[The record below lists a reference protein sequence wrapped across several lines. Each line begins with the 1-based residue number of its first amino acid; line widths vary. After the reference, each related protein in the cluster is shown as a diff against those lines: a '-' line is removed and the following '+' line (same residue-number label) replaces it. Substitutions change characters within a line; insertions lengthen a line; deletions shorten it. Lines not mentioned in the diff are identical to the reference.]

1 LSRIFFAT
9 ICLIIYGS
17 LYPWHFQARELP
29 ANPVWILIH
38 AWPGPGEI
46 QIDDV
51 ALNIL
56 LYAPLGLF
64 GFLSLAHV
72 RRRAVQVGVPI
83 AIGFALSFSMEILQ
97 LFDLGRDSG
106 ALDVLNNTAGSGVGV
121 LCGVLFESSLSKTQ
135 NHRRLASLLLLV
147 CFVLYQL
154 SPFLPEDSVVNLQ
167 QKFTTLMAVGE
178 FSVRICLVS
187 LVEWLAV
194 ARLVETA
201 IDKLWRSRI
210 YFAIWMLIPARMLI
224 AGRTT
229 TGAELAG
236 AALAYLVWRY
246 GLQNFSRRAQL
257 LAVLFTSL
265 IIFRGLAPYQFTHTA
280 APFSWIPFRALF
292 AADRLAAITIFLGKA
307 FAYGMFVWL
316 LRDSGWRVRYAAVG
330 AAATLGAIEAAQMFL
345 PGRVPEITDP
355 LIALLLAWIFWLVD
369 DSRNDSEADED
380 EKTYDRKIWRKST

>member
-1 LSRIFFAT
+1 LSRVFFAT

-29 ANPVWILIH
+29 ANPIWILIN

-64 GFLSLAHV
+64 GFLSLSHI
-72 RRRAVQVGVPI
+72 RRRVVRVAVPI

-106 ALDVLNNTAGSGVGV
+106 ALDVLNNTVGAGAGV
-121 LCGVLFESSLSKTQ
+121 LCGVLFENFRSKMQ
-135 NHRRLASLLLLV
+135 RDRRLAALLLLI
-147 CFVLYQL
+147 CFLLYQL
-154 SPFLPEDSVVNLQ
+154 SPFLPEDNIVSLQ
-167 QKFTTLMAVGE
+167 DKFITLMAVRE

-194 ARLVETA
+194 ARLVEA
-201 IDKLWRSRI
+201 AFDKRWRSRI
-210 YFAIWMLIPARMLI
+210 YFAIWILIPARMLI
-224 AGRTT
+224 GGRTT
-229 TGAELAG
+229 IAAELAG
-236 AALAYLVWRY
+236 AALAYVVWHY
-246 GLQNFSRRAQL
+246 GLQDFSRRAQI

-265 IIFRGLAPYQFTHTA
+265 IIFRGLAPYHFTHTA
-280 APFSWIPFRALF
+280 APFSWVPFRALF
-292 AADRLAAITIFLGKA
+292 AADRLAAMTIFLGKT
-307 FAYGMFVWL
+307 FAYGTFVWL
-316 LRDSGWRVRYAAVG
+316 LRDSGWRMRYAAVV
-330 AAATLGAIEAAQMFL
+330 AAATLSAIEAAQMFL

-355 LIALLLAWIFWLVD
+355 LIALFLAWVFWLVD
-369 DSRNDSEADED
+369 DSRYSDS
-380 EKTYDRKIWRKST
+380 

>member
-1 LSRIFFAT
+1 MSRIFFAT

-17 LYPWHFQARELP
+17 LYPWHFQARELT

-64 GFLSLAHV
+64 GFLSLSHV
-72 RRRAVQVGVPI
+72 RRRVVPVAVPI

-106 ALDVLNNTAGSGVGV
+106 ALDVLNNTVGAGVGV
-121 LCGVLFESSLSKTQ
+121 LCGVLFENSLSKIRNYRQ
-135 NHRRLASLLLLV
+135 LASLLLLV

-154 SPFLPEDSVVNLQ
+154 SPFHPEDSVVSLQ
-167 QKFTTLMAVGE
+167 DKFTSLMAVRE
-178 FSVRICLVS
+178 FSIRICLVS

-194 ARLVETA
+194 ARLVEAA

-210 YFAIWMLIPARMLI
+210 YFAIWMLIPTRMLI

-236 AALAYLVWRY
+236 AALAYIVWRY
-246 GLQNFSRRAQL
+246 GLQTFSRRAQL
-257 LAVLFTSL
+257 LAVLFASL
-265 IIFRGLAPYQFTHTA
+265 IIFRGLAPYQFTSRA
-280 APFSWIPFRALF
+280 ASFSWIPFRALF
-292 AADRLAAITIFLGKA
+292 VADRLAAITIFLGKV
-307 FAYGMFVWL
+307 FAYGTFVWL
-316 LRDSGWRVRYAAVG
+316 LRDSGWRMRYAAVG
-330 AAATLGAIEAAQMFL
+330 AAGTLGAIEAAQMFL

-355 LIALLLAWIFWLVD
+355 LIALFLAWVFWLVD
-369 DSRNDSEADED
+369 DSRYGSAADED

>member
-1 LSRIFFAT
+1 MSRIFFAT

-29 ANPVWILIH
+29 ANPVWVLIH
-38 AWPGPGEI
+38 TWPGPGEI

-64 GFLSLAHV
+64 GFLSLSQV
-72 RRRAVQVGVPI
+72 RRRAVQVAVPI

-106 ALDVLNNTAGSGVGV
+106 ALDVLTNTAGSGVGV
-121 LCGVLFESSLSKTQ
+121 LCGVLLERSLNKIQ
-135 NHRRLASLLLLV
+135 NYRLSSLLLLV

-154 SPFLPEDSVVNLQ
+154 SPFLPEDSVVSLQ
-167 QKFTTLMAVGE
+167 DKFITLMAVGE

-201 IDKLWRSRI
+201 IDKPWWSRI
-210 YFAIWMLIPARMLI
+210 YFAIWMLIPTRMLI

-236 AALAYLVWRY
+236 AALAYVIWRY
-246 GLQNFSRRAQL
+246 GLRNFSRRAQL

-280 APFSWIPFRALF
+280 ASFSWIPFRALF

-307 FAYGMFVWL
+307 FAYGTLVWL
-316 LRDSGWRVRYAAVG
+316 LRDTGLAVRYAAVG

-355 LIALLLAWIFWLVD
+355 LIALFLAWMFWLVD
-369 DSRNDSEADED
+369 DSRSISAISRPAR
-380 EKTYDRKIWRKST
+380 TYVRS